1 MDSRLDPDRKFKIEL
16 GDEASVEFKLG
27 KILVPPGKRISLA
40 KDYDPAFTGGSA
52 DKKEALRRVAANVD
66 RLSDLQAKLYAQDIY
81 GVLVIFQAM
90 DAAGKDGAIRHVMS
104 GVNPQGCHVT
114 SFKVPSAEELDH
126 DYLWRAAKALPAR
139 GMIGIFNRSYYEE
152 VLVVRVHPELLANQH
167 LPPEAG
173 GKSLW
178 KRRFAQINAFEKYLV
193 QNGIVVVKFF
203 LNLSRDE
210 QKKRF
215 LSRIDEPD
223 KNWKFSVA
231 DFQERAFWDDYQ
243 EAFEDVLNHTSTKHA
258 PWYVVP
264 ADNKWFTRLTVSEVA
279 LQRPRTPRPGVPPRS
294 ARTRQRELQEIKA
307 SLGEGVTA
315 APA

>member
-1 MDSRLDPDRKFKIEL
+1 MGGKLDSDRKITIDL
-16 GDEASVEFKLG
+16 GDDASVEFKLS
-27 KILVPPGKRISLA
+27 KIIVPPGKRISLA
-40 KDYDPAFTGGSA
+40 KDYDPGFTGGS
-52 DKKEALRRVAANVD
+52 DEKKEALRHVADNVE
-66 RLSDLQAKLYAQDIY
+66 RLADLQAKLYAQDIY

-114 SFKVPSAEELDH
+114 SFKAPSTEELDH
-126 DYLWRAAKALPAR
+126 DYLWRAMKALPAR

-152 VLVVRVHPELLANQH
+152 VLVVRVHPELLSKQH
-167 LPPEAG
+167 LPPEAA

-193 QNGIVVVKFF
+193 QNGIIVVKFF
-203 LNLSRDE
+203 LNLSREE

-231 DFQERAFWDDYQ
+231 DFQERAYWDDYQ
-243 EAFEDVLNHTSTKHA
+243 EAFEDALNNTSTKHA
-258 PWYVVP
+258 PWFVVP
-264 ADNKWFTRLTVSEVA
+264 ADNKWFARLTVSEVLCAA
-279 LQRPRTPRPGVPPRS
+279 LERLDLSYPKVGENRR
-294 ARTRQRELQEIKA
+294 RELQAIKA
-307 SLGEGVTA
+307 ELERE
-315 APA
+315 